1 MHKMENVKEKEE
13 KKIASPC
20 HYSTMT
26 NKLTISR
33 KSFLK
38 NDKEENFS
46 IKHNDRNEKNMIF
59 TSSKY

>member
-1 MHKMENVKEKEE
+1 
-13 KKIASPC
+13 
-20 HYSTMT
+20 MT

-46 IKHNDRNEKNMIF
+46 IKHNDRNEKKI
-59 TSSKY
+59 

>member
-1 MHKMENVKEKEE
+1 MDTMENVKEKEE
-13 KKIASPC
+13 TKLASAC

-38 NDKEENFS
+38 NDKEEHFS
-46 IKHNDRNEKNMIF
+46 ENN
-59 TSSKY
+59 